1 MKAKIPCEQGTHR
14 KQPSHILYRPA
25 WDRCANEL
33 EASRE
38 VIAHI
43 SVTLDQAQDSLE
55 NASDD
60 IKRIKKVLHEC
71 L

>member
-1 MKAKIPCEQGTHR
+1 MSAKIPCEQGTHR
-14 KQPSHILYRPA
+14 KQPSHILYRPD

-43 SVTLDQAQDSLE
+43 SVTLDQAENSLNNTLSTARE
-55 NASDD
+55 
-60 IKRIKKVLHEC
+60 IVEVLQ
-71 L
+71 